1 MIGVSVRGLFQAR
14 KNALDSLATR
24 LSVVP
29 ETQKIGKNPQCWVSR
44 SFRRKRRAV
53 AMRRH
58 PKPFTLP
65 DVTTVDDPIAGGMW
79 PLYGT
84 DTLCKVLGVTPRR
97 LRNTEVM
104 WA

>member
-1 MIGVSVRGLFQAR
+1 
-14 KNALDSLATR
+14 
-24 LSVVP
+24 
-29 ETQKIGKNPQCWVSR
+29 
-44 SFRRKRRAV
+44 
-53 AMRRH
+53 MRRH
-58 PKPFTLP
+58 AKPITLP

-84 DTLCKVLGVTPRR
+84 DTLRKVLGVTPRR